1 MNRDWVDKDFY
12 EILGVG
18 SEATADEI
26 KKAYR
31 KLAQKHHPDANPDD
45 QEAEEKFK
53 EISEAYATL
62 SNAEQRKEY
71 DQVRR
76 MVDTGG
82 FAGYGPA
89 WWGIWWSGVN
99 RSGSRTCP
107 TSSVESAVSA
117 TSSDSAPGAAPARP
131 GAPMPKLISPSPST
145 MR

>member
-12 EILGVG
+12 EILGVA

-45 QEAEEKFK
+45 SEAEERFK

-76 MVDTGG
+76 MVGTGG
-82 FAGYGPA
+82 FAGYGSPVVGGSA
-89 WWGIWWSGVN
+89 GS
-99 RSGSRTCP
+99 RCGSRTCP
-107 TSSVESAVSA
+107 TCSVVLAASA
-117 TSSDSAPGAAPARP
+117 TYLGSDRGGERARP
-131 GAPMPKLISPSPST
+131 GEPTPRRISQSAST
-145 MR
+145 TR